1 MARRID
7 VKLQESWRRRLAG
20 FRPDRETVR
29 QFCRRAGIAVPSYY
43 YWRRRLAEPRRATP
57 ETAVRESPHLGAES
71 FVELAVGVSGTVEV
85 ELPSGVRIRVPAR
98 STDALVTA
106 IRTAAEV
113 SSEVP
118 TC

>member
-20 FRPDRETVR
+20 FRPDRETVSK
-29 QFCRRAGIAVPSYY
+29 FCRRAGISVAGYY
-43 YWRRRLAEPRRATP
+43 YWRRRLAAAAG
-57 ETAVRESPHLGAES
+57 ETARQQSPRLKSES
-71 FVELAVGVSGTVEV
+71 FVELAVGVSGTVAV
-85 ELPSGVRIRVPAR
+85 ELPSGVRIRVPVR

-113 SSEVP
+113 SREVP
-118 TC
+118 AC

>member
-7 VKLQESWRRRLAG
+7 VRLQESWRRRLAG
-20 FRPDRETVR
+20 FRSDRETVS
-29 QFCRRAGIAVPSYY
+29 QFCRRAGISVAGYY
-43 YWRRRLAEPRRATP
+43 YWRRRLAEGRRRAAAEP
-57 ETAVRESPHLGAES
+57 KRPDVRSGS

-85 ELPSGVRIRVPAR
+85 ELPTGVRIRVPAR

-106 IRTAAEV
+106 IRTASEV
-113 SSEVP
+113 AREVP